1 MPKEIVATDAAPK
14 AVGPYSQA
22 VKAGDWLFLSGQIP
36 IDPAT
41 NQLALGTIEQ
51 QTELVLKNAERILE
65 AGGASLAHVVK
76 VTIFLANMEDYPRI
90 NAMYAR
96 FFPYGPPARSA
107 VQAARLP
114 KDVGIEVEMV
124 AFLGE

>member
-1 MPKEIVATDAAPK
+1 MPKEIVATDGAPK

-22 VKAGDWLFLSGQIP
+22 VKAGEWLFLSGQIP

-65 AGGASLAHVVK
+65 AAGASLAHVVK
-76 VTIFLANMEDYPRI
+76 VTIFLANMEDYPRV

-96 FFPYGPPARSA
+96 FFPYDPPARSA

-114 KDVGIEVEMV
+114 KDVGIEIEMA